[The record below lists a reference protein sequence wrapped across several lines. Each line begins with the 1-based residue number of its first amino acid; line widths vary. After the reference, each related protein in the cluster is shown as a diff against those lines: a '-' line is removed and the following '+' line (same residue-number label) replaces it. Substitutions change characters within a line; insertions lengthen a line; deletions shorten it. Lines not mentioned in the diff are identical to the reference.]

1 MFRRPNRINRKT
13 ADREILH
20 AYEDTRNERRASSYL
35 MPMALL
41 GKAVFFGSFLL
52 AMVVA
57 DTGMA
62 RAYIMLSF
70 VGLYLLVCFGLMIRW
85 TPHGRRWR
93 SVGIIAGF
101 LILIGGLVAVIQL
114 AMSSAIS

>member
-1 MFRRPNRINRKT
+1 MFRRHNRINRKT

-20 AYEDTRNERRASSYL
+20 AYEDTRNERRASNYL
-35 MPMALL
+35 MPMAAI
-41 GKAVFFGSFLL
+41 GYAVFFGSFLL

-62 RAYIMLSF
+62 RATIMITI
-70 VGLYLLVCFGLMIRW
+70 VGLYLLGCYIMLVRW

-93 SVGIIAGF
+93 SVGIIVGF
-101 LILIGGLVAVIQL
+101 LILIGGLVAVAQL
-114 AMSSAIS
+114 AISSAIS